1 MKIDIENA
9 AMDVRSLHRQM
20 THYNRWKRQLDE
32 RLQRFEQWGQQH
44 SMFGTNM
51 SKTLQRARQLL
62 RGESF
67 TIACVGEFSRGKT
80 ELINALLYT
89 GGGRRLLPSQPG
101 RTTMCP
107 TEIFWDAHQPA
118 NCVRLLPIE
127 TRRTNTSLQNFKRI
141 PQNWVTIHFDAKNHE
156 QTRAAINQVSAS
168 KQVSVADAIKLGFAQ
183 DELGERDENGMVTVP
198 AWRHALI
205 SLDHP
210 LLRQGLR
217 IVDTPVLNALGNEP
231 ELTLKTLPDAQAI
244 LFLLSAD
251 AGVTASDM
259 EIWREHIQ
267 VLRDNNCTAVIAL
280 LNKIDSLWDDL
291 TPAQEIEANIIQLRQ
306 LTARQLSLA
315 PEHVV
320 ALSAK
325 QGLLG
330 KVGRNQAQLLRSNFP
345 HLERMLAS
353 CVLGN
358 QQQIIGHRLI
368 GDSYAMIMNARD
380 GLVRRIAECEAELDA
395 LRSTAPAQAGEK
407 LNELRETIR
416 RTHHEYHKQA
426 LSLRTSQR
434 LLDSQKLSL
443 LGPIST
449 AQLEQQIAEAH
460 GSLAQSW
467 TTVGLARAIG
477 KFFDD
482 VDSNIRHLERE
493 IERCNRVLTSIYERP
508 EQTVNGDDLIM
519 RHLLKIQ
526 KQRRQLNQLHRRA
539 EDFRKSLSS
548 VLTHKGALISRFIN
562 TLVQEVRA
570 VYIDLNQ
577 HIHHWMQEALAPLFH
592 HNQYQK
598 QLLEHHMLRLT
609 QLQTQRNGH
618 TEQLQLLQ
626 TNLYQLQSA
635 LGNIEPL
642 FNEILSTP
650 LEPELMADVEQQ
662 EAIATARAPV
672 VSIKQGRQI
681 LRGN

>member
-1 MKIDIENA
+1 
-9 AMDVRSLHRQM
+9 MDVRALHRQM

-32 RLQRFEQWGQQH
+32 RLQRCEQWSQQH
-44 SMFGTNM
+44 DMSGANM
-51 SKTLQRARQLL
+51 GKTLQRARQLL

-127 TRRTNTSLQNFKRI
+127 TRRTNTSLQSFKRI
-141 PQNWVTIHFDAKNHE
+141 PQNWVAIHFDAQDHE

-168 KQVSVADAIKLGFAQ
+168 KQVSVADALKLGFAQ
-183 DELGERDENGMVTVP
+183 DELGERDEQGMVTVP

-217 IVDTPVLNALGNEP
+217 IVDTPGLNALGNEP

-259 EIWREHIQ
+259 AIWREHIQ

-291 TPAQEIEANIIQLRQ
+291 TPPQEIEANINQLRK
-306 LTARQLSLA
+306 LTARQLNLSS
-315 PEHVV
+315 EHVV

-330 KVGRNQAQLLRSNFP
+330 KVGRNQAQLARSNFSQ
-345 HLERMLAS
+345 LERMLAE
-353 CVLGN
+353 CVMRN
-358 QQQIIGHRLI
+358 QQQIIGHHLI
-368 GDSYAMIMNARD
+368 GDSYAMVINARNS
-380 GLVRRIAECEAELDA
+380 LQRRLDDCEKELEE
-395 LRSTAPAQAGEK
+395 LRRVAPEAASEK
-407 LNELRETIR
+407 LHELRDTIR
-416 RTHHEYHKQA
+416 RTHHEYHKQS

-434 LLDSQKLSL
+434 LLESQKLSL

-449 AQLEQQIAEAH
+449 AQLELQIAEAH
-460 GSLAQSW
+460 QSLAQSW
-467 TTVGLARAIG
+467 TTVGLARAIS

-482 VDSNIRHLERE
+482 VDSNVRHLERE

-508 EQTVNGDDLIM
+508 EQTATGDELIM

-526 KQRRQLNQLHRRA
+526 KQRRQLRQLHARA
-539 EDFRKSLSS
+539 DDFRKSLST
-548 VLTHKGALISRFIN
+548 VLSHKGALISRFIN

-570 VYIDLNQ
+570 VYIDLNL
-577 HIHHWMQEALAPLFH
+577 HINHWLQEALAPLFH
-592 HNQYQK
+592 HNHYQK

-609 QLQTQRNGH
+609 QLQTQRNSH
-618 TEQLQLLQ
+618 SEQLEVLQ
-626 TNLYQLQSA
+626 TNIYQLQTA

-642 FNEILSTP
+642 YKELLTNP

-662 EAIATARAPV
+662 APQLAGAQV
-672 VSIKQGRQI
+672 VSIKQGRQS
-681 LRGN
+681 LRGGQ

>member
-1 MKIDIENA
+1 
-9 AMDVRSLHRQM
+9 MDVLSLHRQM
-20 THYNRWKRQLDE
+20 NHYNRWKRQLDE
-32 RLQRFEQWGQQH
+32 RLQRFEQWGQLHGMVGEQ
-44 SMFGTNM
+44 MG
-51 SKTLQRARQLL
+51 KTLQRARQLL

-89 GGGRRLLPSQPG
+89 GGGRRLLPSQVG

-107 TEIFWDAHQPA
+107 TEIYWDAQQPV

-127 TRRTNTSLQNFKRI
+127 TRRTNTSLQSFKRI
-141 PQNWVTIHFDAKNHE
+141 PQNWVAIHFDALDHE

-168 KQVSVADAIKLGFAQ
+168 KQVSVADAIKLGFAS
-183 DELGERDENGMVTVP
+183 DDLGELDEQGMVTVP

-217 IVDTPVLNALGNEP
+217 IVDTPGLNALGNEP

-291 TPAQEIEANIIQLRQ
+291 VPRQELDDNINQLRK
-306 LTARQLSLA
+306 LTARQLQLA

-330 KVGRNQAQLLRSNFP
+330 KVGRNAAQLARSNFP
-345 HLERMLAS
+345 QLERMLAE
-353 CVLGN
+353 CVLRN
-358 QQQIIGHRLI
+358 QQQIVGHRLI
-368 GDSYAMIMNARD
+368 GDSYAMIMTARD
-380 GLVRRIAECEAELDA
+380 GLVRRLRECEQELA
-395 LRSTAPAQAGEK
+395 SLRDVAPEAAAEK
-407 LNELRETIR
+407 LNELRDAVR
-416 RTHHEYHKQA
+416 RSHHQYHKQA

-434 LLDSQKLSL
+434 LLDSQKLAL
-443 LGPIST
+443 LGPVSKGL
-449 AQLEQQIAEAH
+449 LERQIAEAH
-460 GSLAQSW
+460 ANLAQSW
-467 TTVGLARAIG
+467 TTVGLARAIA

-482 VDSNIRHLERE
+482 VDSNLRHLERE
-493 IERCNRVLTSIYERP
+493 IERSNRVLSSIYERP
-508 EQTVNGDDLIM
+508 EQVIGSDDLVM

-526 KQRRQLNQLHRRA
+526 KQRRKLRELHSRA
-539 EDFRKSLSS
+539 DEFRKSLAT
-548 VLTHKGALISRFIN
+548 VFTHKGALISRFIN
-562 TLVQEVRA
+562 TLVQEVRT
-570 VYIDLNQ
+570 VYADLNL
-577 HIHHWMQEALAPLFH
+577 HINHWLQEALAPLFH

-598 QLLEHHMLRLT
+598 QLLEHHVLHLT
-609 QLQTQRNGH
+609 QLQTQRNSH
-618 TEQLQLLQ
+618 TEQLESLQ
-626 TNLYQLQSA
+626 TNIYQLQTA

-642 FNEILSTP
+642 YKELLTTP
-650 LEPELMADVEQQ
+650 LQPESMADVEPKAAAVAGAQ
-662 EAIATARAPV
+662 V
-672 VSIKQGRQI
+672 VSINQGRQV
-681 LRGN
+681 LRGS

>member
-1 MKIDIENA
+1 
-9 AMDVRSLHRQM
+9 MDVRSLHRQM

-32 RLQRFEQWGQQH
+32 RLQRFEHWGKAH
-44 SMFGTNM
+44 SLFGQSM
-51 SKTLQRARQLL
+51 DKTLHRARQLL

-80 ELINALLYT
+80 ELINALLYA

-107 TEIFWDAHQPA
+107 TEIFWDASQPA

-127 TRRTNTSLQNFKRI
+127 TRRSNTSLQSFKRI
-141 PQNWVTIHFDAKNHE
+141 PQKWVTIQFDARDYE

-168 KQVSVADAIKLGFAQ
+168 KQVSVADAIKLGFAE
-183 DELGERDENGMVTVP
+183 DELGERDAQGMVTLP

-217 IVDTPVLNALGNEP
+217 IVDTPGLNALGNEP

-267 VLRDNNCTAVIAL
+267 GLRDNNCTAVIAL

-291 TPAQEIEANIIQLRQ
+291 TPADEVAASIDRLRQ
-306 LTARQLSLA
+306 LTAHQLGLA
-315 PEHVV
+315 SQHVV
-320 ALSAK
+320 AVSAK

-330 KVGRNQAQLLRSNFP
+330 KVGRNQAQLARSNFP
-345 HLERMLAS
+345 QLESMLAEA
-353 CVLGN
+353 VLRN
-358 QQQIIGHRLI
+358 QQQIIGHALI
-368 GDSYAMIMNARD
+368 GDSYAMVINTRS
-380 GLVRRIAECEAELDA
+380 GLAKRIAECEAELESLRAAAPEQANEKLQA
-395 LRSTAPAQAGEK
+395 LRD
-407 LNELRETIR
+407 TIR

-434 LLDSQKLSL
+434 LLESQQLSL
-443 LGPIST
+443 LSPIGMPS
-449 AQLEQQIAEAH
+449 LDRQIEEAH
-460 GSLAQSW
+460 SNLAQSW
-467 TTVGLARAIG
+467 TTLGLARAIAS
-477 KFFDD
+477 FFDA
-482 VDSNIRHLERE
+482 VDSNINHLERE

-508 EQTVNGDDLIM
+508 EHSLSGDDLMM

-526 KQRRQLNQLHRRA
+526 KQRRQLRQLQTRA
-539 EDFRKSLSS
+539 EEFRKSLTT
-548 VLTHKGALISRFIN
+548 VLTHKSALISRFIN

-570 VYIDLNQ
+570 VYMDLHQ
-577 HIHHWMQEALAPLFH
+577 HINHWMQEALAPLFH
-592 HNQYQK
+592 QNQYQK

-609 QLQTQRNGH
+609 QMQSQRNSH
-618 TEQLQLLQ
+618 AEQLQTLQ

-635 LGNIEPL
+635 LMSIEPL
-642 FNEILSTP
+642 YREILAEP
-650 LEPELMADVEQQ
+650 LEPELMDDLPTSTDTTGARVLPFAKSKQVQQ
-662 EAIATARAPV
+662 
-672 VSIKQGRQI
+672 
-681 LRGN
+681 GNV

>member
-1 MKIDIENA
+1 
-9 AMDVRSLHRQM
+9 MDFRSLHRQM

-32 RLQRFEQWGQQH
+32 RLQQFERWGKNH
-44 SMFGTNM
+44 GMLGADM
-51 SKTLQRARQLL
+51 DKTLQRARQLL

-89 GGGRRLLPSQPG
+89 VGGRRLLPSQPG

-107 TEIFWDAHQPA
+107 TEIFWDAQQPT

-127 TRRTNTSLQNFKRI
+127 TRYTNTSLQSFKRI
-141 PQNWVTIHFDAKNHE
+141 PQNWVAIHFDSKDHE

-168 KQVSVADAIKLGFAQ
+168 KQVSVAEAIKLGFAQ
-183 DELGERDENGMVTVP
+183 DELDERDEKGMVSVP

-210 LLRQGLR
+210 LLRQGVR
-217 IVDTPVLNALGNEP
+217 IVDTPGLNALGNEP

-259 EIWREHIQ
+259 DIWREHIQ
-267 VLRDNNCTAVIAL
+267 RLRDGHGTAVITL

-291 TPAQEIEANIIQLRQ
+291 TPAAEIQANIDRLCA
-306 LTARQLSLA
+306 LTARQLNMA

-320 ALSAK
+320 GLSAK

-330 KVGRNQAQLLRSNFP
+330 KVGRNQAQLARSNFLQ
-345 HLERMLAS
+345 LEQMLAD
-353 CVLGN
+353 CVVRN
-358 QQQIIGHRLI
+358 QQQIINHRLV
-368 GDSYAMIMNARD
+368 GDSYAMIITVRN
-380 GLVRRIAECEAELDA
+380 GLVRRIAECEQELESLA
-395 LRSTAPAQAGEK
+395 ATAPADAAEK
-407 LNELRETIR
+407 LQELRDTIKR
-416 RTHHEYHKQA
+416 AHHEYHKQA
-426 LSLRTSQR
+426 LSLKTSQR
-434 LLDSQKLSL
+434 LLESQKLSL
-443 LGPIST
+443 LTPVST
-449 AQLEQQIAEAH
+449 AQLDQQIADAH
-460 GSLAQSW
+460 SSLAQSW
-467 TTVGLARAIG
+467 TTVGLGRAIA

-482 VDSNIRHLERE
+482 VDSNILNLERE

-508 EQTVNGDDLIM
+508 EQTKGNDELIM

-526 KQRRQLNQLHRRA
+526 KQRSQLRQLHHRA
-539 EDFRKSLSS
+539 DDFRKSLSTL
-548 VLTHKGALISRFIN
+548 LTHKSAFINRFIN

-577 HIHHWMQEALAPLFH
+577 HIQQWMQEALGPLFH
-592 HNQYQK
+592 QNHYQK
-598 QLLEHHMLRLT
+598 QLLGHHMLRLT
-609 QLQTQRNGH
+609 QLQSQRNSH
-618 TEQLQLLQ
+618 ADQMEALK
-626 TNLYQLQSA
+626 TNLYQLQTA

-642 FNEILSTP
+642 YQDILHST
-650 LEPELMADVEQQ
+650 LEPEPAN
-662 EAIATARAPV
+662 EAGPSDLLVGAQI
-672 VSIKQGRQI
+672 VSINQGRQS
-681 LRGN
+681 LRAN

>member
-1 MKIDIENA
+1 
-9 AMDVRSLHRQM
+9 MDARSLHRQM

-32 RLQRFEQWGQQH
+32 RLQRFDHWLNHHGIFAPPMDQ
-44 SMFGTNM
+44 
-51 SKTLQRARQLL
+51 TLQRARQLL

-107 TEIFWDAHQPA
+107 TEIYWDAHQPA

-127 TRRTNTSLQNFKRI
+127 TRRTHTSLQSFKRI
-141 PQNWVTIHFDAKNHE
+141 PQNWVTIHFDANDQE

-168 KQVSVADAIKLGFAQ
+168 KRVSVADAVKLGFAQ
-183 DELGERDENGMVTVP
+183 DELGERDEQGLVSVP

-217 IVDTPVLNALGNEP
+217 IVDTPGLNALGNEP

-267 VLRDNNCTAVIAL
+267 TLREENCTAVIAL

-291 TPAQEIEANIIQLRQ
+291 TPPQEVEANINQLRR
-306 LTARQLSLA
+306 LTAHQLELS
-315 PEHVV
+315 PNHVV

-330 KVGRNQAQLLRSNFP
+330 KVGRNQALLARSNFP
-345 HLERMLAS
+345 QLERMLAGI
-353 CVLGN
+353 VMRN
-358 QQQIIGHRLI
+358 QQQIIGHRLV
-368 GDSYAMIMNARD
+368 GDSYEMIINARN
-380 GLVRRIAECEAELDA
+380 GLVRRIAEAEHELAEL
-395 LRSTAPAQAGEK
+395 RTTAPENAAAK
-407 LNELRETIR
+407 LQELRDTIR
-416 RTHHEYHKQA
+416 RAHHDYHKQA

-434 LLDSQKLSL
+434 LLESQKVPL
-443 LGPIST
+443 LAPISL

-460 GSLAQSW
+460 KNLAQSW
-467 TTVGLARAIG
+467 TTLGLARAIG

-482 VDSNIRHLERE
+482 VDSNINHLERE
-493 IERCNRVLTSIYERP
+493 IERCNRVMASIYERP
-508 EQTVNGDDLIM
+508 DQPLAEDHLMM

-526 KQRRQLNQLHRRA
+526 KQRRQLRQLHRRA
-539 EDFRKSLSS
+539 DDFRKSLTT

-562 TLVQEVRA
+562 TLVQEVRN
-570 VYIDLNQ
+570 VYGDLSQ
-577 HIHHWMQEALAPLFH
+577 HINQWMQEALAPLFH
-592 HNQYQK
+592 QNQYQK

-609 QLQTQRNGH
+609 QLQNQRNSH
-618 TEQLQLLQ
+618 AEQVEMLQ
-626 TNLYQLQSA
+626 TNLYQLQTA

-642 FNEILSTP
+642 YREILAAP
-650 LEPELMADVEQQ
+650 LEPELMADGEYKSSESSAQVIPINQVRQ
-662 EAIATARAPV
+662 LA
-672 VSIKQGRQI
+672 QG
-681 LRGN
+681 N

>member
-1 MKIDIENA
+1 
-9 AMDVRSLHRQM
+9 MDVRSLHRQM

-32 RLQRFEQWGQQH
+32 RLQRFEHWLNNHG
-44 SMFGTNM
+44 MFAVPMG
-51 SKTLQRARQLL
+51 KTLQRARQLL

-107 TEIFWDAHQPA
+107 TEIFWDVNQPT

-127 TRRTNTSLQNFKRI
+127 TRRTNTSLQSFKRI
-141 PQNWVTIHFDAKNHE
+141 PQNWVTIHFDAADHE

-168 KQVSVADAIKLGFAQ
+168 KKATVADAIKLGFAE
-183 DELGERDENGMVTVP
+183 DELGERDEQGLVSVP

-217 IVDTPVLNALGNEP
+217 IVDTPGLNALGNEP

-259 EIWREHIQ
+259 EIWRSHIQ
-267 VLRDNNCTAVIAL
+267 TLREENCTAVIAL

-291 TPAQEIEANIIQLRQ
+291 TPAQEIEANINQLRQ
-306 LTARQLSLA
+306 LTARQLELS
-315 PEHVV
+315 PSHVV

-330 KVGRNQAQLLRSNFP
+330 KVGRNQVQLARSNFP
-345 HLERMLAS
+345 QLERMLAEV
-353 CVLGN
+353 VLRN

-368 GDSYAMIMNARD
+368 GDSYEMILTARN
-380 GLVRRIAECEAELDA
+380 GLVRRIADAEKEL
-395 LRSTAPAQAGEK
+395 E
-407 LNELRETIR
+407 ELRAATPEDAAAKLQELRDTIR
-416 RTHHEYHKQA
+416 RTHHDYHKQS

-434 LLDSQKLSL
+434 LLESQKLPL
-443 LGPIST
+443 LAPISL

-460 GSLAQSW
+460 KSLAQSW

-482 VDSNIRHLERE
+482 VDSSITHLERE
-493 IERCNRVLTSIYERP
+493 IERCNRVMASIYERP
-508 EQTVNGDDLIM
+508 EQALGSDDLVM

-526 KQRRQLNQLHRRA
+526 KQRRQLRQLHKRA
-539 EDFRKSLSS
+539 DDFRKSLSA

-562 TLVQEVRA
+562 TLVQEVRNL
-570 VYIDLNQ
+570 YGELNQ
-577 HIHHWMQEALAPLFH
+577 HINHWMQEALAPLFH
-592 HNQYQK
+592 QNQYQK

-609 QLQTQRNGH
+609 QLQTQRNSH
-618 TEQLQLLQ
+618 VEQLEILQ
-626 TNLYQLQSA
+626 TNLYQLQTA

-642 FNEILSTP
+642 YRDILSSP
-650 LEPELMADVEQQ
+650 LEPELMADEL
-662 EAIATARAPV
+662 AGTAPATAQV
-672 VSIKQGRQI
+672 VSIKQRRVQ
-681 LRGN
+681 NH

>member
-1 MKIDIENA
+1 
-9 AMDVRSLHRQM
+9 MDVRSLHRQM

-32 RLQRFEQWGQQH
+32 RLQRFEQWVQAHSVVGQ
-44 SMFGTNM
+44 SMD
-51 SKTLQRARQLL
+51 KTLHRARQLL

-107 TEIFWDAHQPA
+107 TEILWDAHQPT

-127 TRRTNTSLQNFKRI
+127 TRRTTTSLQSFKRI
-141 PQNWVTIHFDAKNHE
+141 PQNWVTIEFDATDYD

-168 KQVSVADAIKLGFAQ
+168 KQVTVADAVKMGFAE
-183 DELGERDENGMVTVP
+183 DELGERDDEGRVTVP

-217 IVDTPVLNALGNEP
+217 IVDTPGLNALGNEP

-267 VLRDNNCTAVIAL
+267 GLRDNHCTAVIAL

-291 TPAQEIEANIIQLRQ
+291 TPAQEVEESIEQLCR
-306 LTARQLSLA
+306 LTAQQLNLVPA
-315 PEHVV
+315 HVV

-330 KVGRNQAQLLRSNFP
+330 KVGRNQAQLARSNFP
-345 HLERMLAS
+345 QLESMLADA
-353 CVLGN
+353 VLRN
-358 QQQIIGHRLI
+358 QRQIIGHSLI
-368 GDSYAMIMNARD
+368 GDSYGMVINTRSV
-380 GLVRRIAECEAELDA
+380 LVKRIAECEAELDS
-395 LRSTAPAQAGEK
+395 LRNTAPENASEK
-407 LNELRETIR
+407 LQELRDTIR

-434 LLDSQKLSL
+434 LLESQHESL
-443 LGPIST
+443 LSPVST
-449 AQLEQQIAEAH
+449 PLLDQQIAEAH
-460 GSLAQSW
+460 SSLAQSW
-467 TTVGLARAIG
+467 TTLGLARAIAT
-477 KFFDD
+477 FFDA
-482 VDSNIRHLERE
+482 VDSNLSHLERE
-493 IERCNRVLTSIYERP
+493 IERCNRLLTSIYERP
-508 EQTVNGDDLIM
+508 EHSLPGDELMM

-526 KQRRQLNQLHRRA
+526 KQRRQLRQLQTRA
-539 EDFRKSLSS
+539 NEFRKALTT
-548 VLTHKGALISRFIN
+548 VLTHKSALINRFIN

-570 VYIDLNQ
+570 VYVDLQQ
-577 HIHHWMQEALAPLFH
+577 HINQWMQEALAPLFH
-592 HNQYQK
+592 QNQYQK

-609 QLQTQRNGH
+609 QMQTQRNTH
-618 TEQLQLLQ
+618 AEQLQTLQ

-635 LGNIEPL
+635 LASIEPL
-642 FNEILSTP
+642 YRDILAEP
-650 LEPELMADVEQQ
+650 LEPELMDDVPMPSSKP
-662 EAIATARAPV
+662 AARVLPFAKT
-672 VSIKQGRQI
+672 KQALHGH
-681 LRGN
+681 

>member
-1 MKIDIENA
+1 
-9 AMDVRSLHRQM
+9 MDVRALHRQM
-20 THYNRWKRQLDE
+20 NHYNRWKRQLDE
-32 RLQRFEQWGQQH
+32 RLQRFEHWLNNHGVFAAP
-44 SMFGTNM
+44 MG
-51 SKTLQRARQLL
+51 KTLQRARQLL

-127 TRRTNTSLQNFKRI
+127 TRRTNTSLQSFKRI
-141 PQNWVTIHFDAKNHE
+141 PQNWVTIHFNAEDHE

-168 KQVSVADAIKLGFAQ
+168 KKVSVADAIKLGFAQ
-183 DELGERDENGMVTVP
+183 DELGERDEMGLVTIP

-217 IVDTPVLNALGNEP
+217 IVDTPGLNALGNEP

-259 EIWREHIQ
+259 EIWRDHIQ
-267 VLRDNNCTAVIAL
+267 TLREENCTAVIAL
-280 LNKIDSLWDDL
+280 LNKVDSLWDDL
-291 TPAQEIEANIIQLRQ
+291 TPPQEIDANINQLRQ
-306 LTARQLSLA
+306 LTARQLDLS
-315 PEHVV
+315 PSHVV

-345 HLERMLAS
+345 QLERMLAEI
-353 CVLGN
+353 VMRN
-358 QQQIIGHRLI
+358 QQQIIGHRLV
-368 GDSYAMIMNARD
+368 GDSYEMIINARN
-380 GLVRRIAECEAELDA
+380 GLLRRFAEAE
-395 LRSTAPAQAGEK
+395 QEF
-407 LNELRETIR
+407 NELRAAAPENAATKLQELRDTIR
-416 RTHHEYHKQA
+416 RVHHDYHKQA

-434 LLDSQKLSL
+434 LLESQKVPLLAPVSL
-443 LGPIST
+443 
-449 AQLEQQIAEAH
+449 AQLEQQVAEAH
-460 GSLAQSW
+460 KNLAQSW
-467 TTVGLARAIG
+467 TTVGLTRAIG

-482 VDSNIRHLERE
+482 VDSSISHLERE
-493 IERCNRVLTSIYERP
+493 IERCNRVMASIYERP
-508 EQTVNGDDLIM
+508 EQPRGDDHLMM

-526 KQRRQLNQLHRRA
+526 KQRRQLRQLHKRA
-539 EDFRKSLSS
+539 DDFRKSLSTVFS
-548 VLTHKGALISRFIN
+548 HKGALISRFIN
-562 TLVQEVRA
+562 TLVQEVRN
-570 VYIDLNQ
+570 VYVELNQ
-577 HIHHWMQEALAPLFH
+577 HINHWMQEALAPLFH
-592 HNQYQK
+592 QNQYQK

-609 QLQTQRNGH
+609 QLQSQRNSVA
-618 TEQLQLLQ
+618 EQLESLQ
-626 TNLYQLQSA
+626 TNLYQLQTA

-642 FNEILSTP
+642 YREILSAP
-650 LEPELMADVEQQ
+650 LEPELLVDADVSAEKT
-662 EAIATARAPV
+662 TAQV
-672 VSIKQGRQI
+672 VSIHQGRH
-681 LRGN
+681 LTRGN

>member
-1 MKIDIENA
+1 
-9 AMDVRSLHRQM
+9 MDVRSLHRQM

-32 RLQRFEQWGQQH
+32 RLQRFEQWNQQH
-44 SMFGTNM
+44 DMSGANM
-51 SKTLQRARQLL
+51 GKTLQRARQLL

-107 TEIFWDAHQPA
+107 TEILWDSHQSA

-141 PQNWVTIHFDAKNHE
+141 PQNWVTIHFDAQDHE

-168 KQVSVADAIKLGFAQ
+168 KQVSVADAIKLGVAQ
-183 DELGERDENGMVTVP
+183 EEGGERDENGLVTVP

-217 IVDTPVLNALGNEP
+217 IVDTPGLNALGNEP

-259 EIWREHIQ
+259 DIWREHIQ

-291 TPAQEIEANIIQLRQ
+291 TPPQEIEANINQLRK
-306 LTARQLSLA
+306 LTARQLDLS

-330 KVGRNQAQLLRSNFP
+330 KVGRNQAQLARSNFSQ
-345 HLERMLAS
+345 LERMLAE
-353 CVLGN
+353 CVMRN
-358 QQQIIGHRLI
+358 QQQIIGHQLI
-368 GDSYAMIMNARD
+368 GDSYAMMINARNS
-380 GLVRRIAECEAELDA
+380 LQRRLGDCEKELEE
-395 LRSTAPAQAGEK
+395 LRAVAPEAAGEK
-407 LNELRETIR
+407 LNELRDTIR

-434 LLDSQKLSL
+434 LLESQKLAL
-443 LGPIST
+443 TGPISSGL
-449 AQLEQQIAEAH
+449 LEQQIAEAH
-460 GSLAQSW
+460 ANLAQSW

-482 VDSNIRHLERE
+482 VDSNLRHLERE

-508 EQTVNGDDLIM
+508 EQTVTGDDLIM

-526 KQRRQLNQLHRRA
+526 KQRRQLRQLHTRA
-539 EDFRKSLSS
+539 DDFRKSLSA
-548 VLTHKGALISRFIN
+548 VFTHKGALISRFIN

-570 VYIDLNQ
+570 VYVDLNQ
-577 HIHHWMQEALAPLFH
+577 HINHWMQEALAPLFH

-609 QLQTQRNGH
+609 QLQTQRNSH
-618 TEQLQLLQ
+618 SEQLEVLQ
-626 TNLYQLQSA
+626 TNIYQLQTA

-642 FNEILSTP
+642 YKELLTTP
-650 LEPELMADVEQQ
+650 LEPELMADVEQKESVLAGAQ
-662 EAIATARAPV
+662 V
-672 VSIKQGRQI
+672 VSINQGRQG
-681 LRGN
+681 LRGD

>member
-1 MKIDIENA
+1 
-9 AMDVRSLHRQM
+9 MDVLSLHRQM
-20 THYNRWKRQLDE
+20 NHYNRWKRQLDE
-32 RLQRFEQWGQQH
+32 RLQRFEHWGQSH
-44 SMFGTNM
+44 GMVGDKM
-51 SKTLQRARQLL
+51 GKTLQRARQLL

-89 GGGRRLLPSQPG
+89 GGGRRLLPSQVG

-107 TEIFWDAHQPA
+107 TEIYWDAQQPV

-127 TRRTNTSLQNFKRI
+127 TRRTNTSLQSFKRI
-141 PQNWVTIHFDAKNHE
+141 PQNWVAIHFDALDHE

-183 DELGERDENGMVTVP
+183 DDLGERDEQGMVTVP

-217 IVDTPVLNALGNEP
+217 IVDTPGLNALGNEP

-291 TPAQEIEANIIQLRQ
+291 TPRQELDDNINQLRK
-306 LTARQLSLA
+306 LTARQLQLA

-330 KVGRNQAQLLRSNFP
+330 KVGRNQAQLARSNFP
-345 HLERMLAS
+345 QLERMLAE
-353 CVLGN
+353 CVLRN
-358 QQQIIGHRLI
+358 QQQIVGHRLI
-368 GDSYAMIMNARD
+368 GDSYAMIMTARN
-380 GLVRRIAECEAELDA
+380 GLVRRLSECEQELES
-395 LRSTAPAQAGEK
+395 LRSAAPEMAGDK
-407 LNELRETIR
+407 LNELRDTVR
-416 RTHHEYHKQA
+416 RSHHEYHKQA

-434 LLDSQKLSL
+434 LLDSQKLAL
-443 LGPIST
+443 LGPVSKGL
-449 AQLEQQIAEAH
+449 LEQQIAEAH
-460 GSLAQSW
+460 ANLAQSW
-467 TTVGLARAIG
+467 TTVGLARAIA

-482 VDSNIRHLERE
+482 VDSNLRHLERE
-493 IERCNRVLTSIYERP
+493 IERSNRVLTSIYERP
-508 EQTVNGDDLIM
+508 EQTIGSDDLVM

-526 KQRRQLNQLHRRA
+526 KQRRRLRDLHSRA
-539 EDFRKSLSS
+539 DDFRKSLAT
-548 VLTHKGALISRFIN
+548 VFTHKGALISRFIN
-562 TLVQEVRA
+562 TLVQEVRT
-570 VYIDLNQ
+570 VYADLNL
-577 HIHHWMQEALAPLFH
+577 HIIHWLQEALAPLFH

-609 QLQTQRNGH
+609 QLQTQRNTH
-618 TEQLQLLQ
+618 AEQLESLQ
-626 TNLYQLQSA
+626 TNIYQLQTA

-642 FNEILSTP
+642 YKELLTTP
-650 LEPELMADVEQQ
+650 LEPESMADAEQKESGVAGAQ
-662 EAIATARAPV
+662 V
-672 VSIKQGRQI
+672 VSINQGRQS

>member
-1 MKIDIENA
+1 
-9 AMDVRSLHRQM
+9 MDVRSLHRQM

-32 RLQRFEQWGQQH
+32 RLQRFEQWGHAHRLLGQ
-44 SMFGTNM
+44 SMD
-51 SKTLQRARQLL
+51 KTLNRARQLL

-107 TEIFWDAHQPA
+107 TEIFWDAQQPA

-127 TRRTNTSLQNFKRI
+127 TRRTNTGLQSFKRI
-141 PQNWVTIHFDAKNHE
+141 PQNWVTIQFDASDYD

-168 KQVSVADAIKLGFAQ
+168 KQVSVADAIKLGFAE
-183 DELGERDENGMVTVP
+183 DELGERDSDGMVTVP

-217 IVDTPVLNALGNEP
+217 IVDTPGLNALGNEP

-259 EIWREHIQ
+259 DIWREHIQ
-267 VLRDNNCTAVIAL
+267 SLRDNNCTAVIAL

-291 TPAQEIEANIIQLRQ
+291 TPAHEVEANIDRLRQ
-306 LTARQLSLA
+306 LTAHQLDLA
-315 PEHVV
+315 PQHVV

-330 KVGRNQAQLLRSNFP
+330 KVGRNQAQLARSNFP
-345 HLERMLAS
+345 QLESMLAEA
-353 CVLGN
+353 VLRN
-358 QQQIIGHRLI
+358 QQQIIGHSLI
-368 GDSYAMIMNARD
+368 GDSYAMVINTRS
-380 GLVRRIAECEAELDA
+380 GLVKRIAECEVELESLRTTAREDA
-395 LRSTAPAQAGEK
+395 AEK
-407 LNELRETIR
+407 LQTLRDTIR

-434 LLDSQKLSL
+434 LLESQQVSL
-443 LGPIST
+443 LSPISMP
-449 AQLEQQIAEAH
+449 LLDQQIAEAH
-460 GSLAQSW
+460 SNLAQSW
-467 TTVGLARAIG
+467 TTLGLARAIAS
-477 KFFDD
+477 FFDA
-482 VDSNIRHLERE
+482 VDSNVNHLERE

-508 EQTVNGDDLIM
+508 EHSLPGDDLMM

-526 KQRRQLNQLHRRA
+526 KQRRQLRQLQSRA
-539 EDFRKSLSS
+539 DEFRSALTT
-548 VLTHKGALISRFIN
+548 VLTHKSALISRFIN

-570 VYIDLNQ
+570 VYVDLHQ
-577 HIHHWMQEALAPLFH
+577 HISQWLQEALAPLFH
-592 HNQYQK
+592 QNQYQK

-609 QLQTQRNGH
+609 QMQAQRN
-618 TEQLQLLQ
+618 TQAEQLQTLQ

-635 LGNIEPL
+635 LASIEPL
-642 FNEILSTP
+642 YREILAEP
-650 LEPELMADVEQQ
+650 LEPELMDD
-662 EAIATARAPV
+662 APV
-672 VSIKQGRQI
+672 VAPKPVARVLPFAKSKQVLQ
-681 LRGN
+681 GNS

>member
-1 MKIDIENA
+1 
-9 AMDVRSLHRQM
+9 MDVRALHRQM

-32 RLQRFEQWGQQH
+32 RLQRFEQWSQQYD
-44 SMFGTNM
+44 MPGANTG
-51 SKTLQRARQLL
+51 KTLQRARQLL
-62 RGESF
+62 RGEKF

-107 TEIFWDAHQPA
+107 TEIFWDANQPA

-127 TRRTNTSLQNFKRI
+127 TRRTNTSLHSFKRI
-141 PQNWVTIHFDAKNHE
+141 LQNWVTIHFDAQDHE

-168 KQVSVADAIKLGFAQ
+168 KQVSVADAIKFGFAQ
-183 DELGERDENGMVTVP
+183 DELGERDEKGMVTIP

-210 LLRQGLR
+210 LLRMGLR
-217 IVDTPVLNALGNEP
+217 IVDTPGLNALGNEP
-231 ELTLKTLPDAQAI
+231 ELTLRTLPDAQAI

-291 TPAQEIEANIIQLRQ
+291 TPPQEIEANIHQLRQ
-306 LTARQLSLA
+306 LTARQLHLS

-330 KVGRNQAQLLRSNFP
+330 KVGRNQAQLARSNFP
-345 HLERMLAS
+345 QLERMLAD

-368 GDSYAMIMNARD
+368 GDSYAMMINARNSLQSRLGD
-380 GLVRRIAECEAELDA
+380 CEKELEE
-395 LRSTAPAQAGEK
+395 LRTVAPEAAGEK
-407 LNELRETIR
+407 LNELRDNIR

-434 LLDSQKLSL
+434 LLESQKLSL

-449 AQLEQQIAEAH
+449 AQLELQIAEAH
-460 GSLAQSW
+460 QNLAQSW
-467 TTVGLARAIG
+467 TTVGLARAIS

-482 VDSNIRHLERE
+482 VDSNARHLERE

-508 EQTVNGDDLIM
+508 EQAVGGDELIT
-519 RHLLKIQ
+519 RHLLKIP
-526 KQRRQLNQLHRRA
+526 KQRSQLRQLHIRA
-539 EDFRKSLSS
+539 DEFRKSLST

-570 VYIDLNQ
+570 VYIDLNL
-577 HIHHWMQEALAPLFH
+577 HIHHWLQEALAPLFH

-598 QLLEHHMLRLT
+598 QLLEHHMLRMT
-609 QLQTQRNGH
+609 QLQTQRNSHGQ
-618 TEQLQLLQ
+618 QLEVLQ
-626 TNLYQLQSA
+626 TNIYQLQTA
-635 LGNIEPL
+635 LANIEPL
-642 FNEILSTP
+642 YKELLMAP
-650 LEPELMADVEQQ
+650 LESEPMADREQI
-662 EAIATARAPV
+662 ESTAARAQV
-672 VSIKQGRQI
+672 VSISQGRQ
-681 LRGN
+681 LVRGN

>member
-1 MKIDIENA
+1 
-9 AMDVRSLHRQM
+9 MDARSLHRQM

-32 RLQRFEQWGQQH
+32 RLQRFEHWLNHHGVFAVP
-44 SMFGTNM
+44 MGE
-51 SKTLQRARQLL
+51 TLQRARQLL

-107 TEIFWDAHQPA
+107 TEIYWDAHQPA

-127 TRRTNTSLQNFKRI
+127 TRRTHTSLQSFKRI
-141 PQNWVTIHFDAKNHE
+141 PQNWVTIHFDANDQE

-168 KQVSVADAIKLGFAQ
+168 KQVSVADAVKLGFAQ
-183 DELGERDENGMVTVP
+183 DELGERDEQGLVSVP

-217 IVDTPVLNALGNEP
+217 IVDTPGLNALGNEP

-267 VLRDNNCTAVIAL
+267 TLREENCTAVIAL

-291 TPAQEIEANIIQLRQ
+291 TPPQEVEANINQLRR
-306 LTARQLSLA
+306 LTAHQLELS
-315 PEHVV
+315 PNHVV

-330 KVGRNQAQLLRSNFP
+330 KVGRNQALLARSNFP
-345 HLERMLAS
+345 QLERMLAGI
-353 CVLGN
+353 VMRN
-358 QQQIIGHRLI
+358 QQQIIGHRLV
-368 GDSYAMIMNARD
+368 GDSYEMVINARN
-380 GLVRRIAECEAELDA
+380 GLVRRIAEAEHELAEL
-395 LRSTAPAQAGEK
+395 RTTAPENAAAK
-407 LNELRETIR
+407 LQELRDTIR
-416 RTHHEYHKQA
+416 RAHHDYHKQA

-434 LLDSQKLSL
+434 LLESQKVPL
-443 LGPIST
+443 LAPISL

-460 GSLAQSW
+460 KNLAQSW
-467 TTVGLARAIG
+467 TTLGLARAIG

-482 VDSNIRHLERE
+482 VDSNINHLERE
-493 IERCNRVLTSIYERP
+493 IERCNRVMASIYERP
-508 EQTVNGDDLIM
+508 DQPLADDHLMM

-526 KQRRQLNQLHRRA
+526 KQRRQLRQLHRRA
-539 EDFRKSLSS
+539 DDFRKSLTT

-562 TLVQEVRA
+562 TLVQEVRN
-570 VYIDLNQ
+570 VYGDLSLHINQ
-577 HIHHWMQEALAPLFH
+577 WMQEALAPLFH
-592 HNQYQK
+592 QNQYQK

-609 QLQTQRNGH
+609 QLQNQRNSH
-618 TEQLQLLQ
+618 TEQVEMLQ
-626 TNLYQLQSA
+626 TNLYQLQTA

-642 FNEILSTP
+642 YREILAAP
-650 LEPELMADVEQQ
+650 LEPELMADGEYKSGESSAQV
-662 EAIATARAPV
+662 I
-672 VSIKQGRQI
+672 SINQVRQAAQG
-681 LRGN
+681 N